1 MDAVIQVVLS
11 GLTLGAMYAL
21 GSIGLALTYGTMR
34 MFNMAHG
41 MFMTLG
47 AYSAYTLAG
56 QIGLPPWLSFPGG
69 VAFAGLVA
77 GLMHLAMVRHMLG
90 TRDFEINILVA
101 TAGAGMLLQDI
112 VLKTYG
118 AYPFA
123 QPVQIEGVFRVL
135 GSSIPYQS
143 VAILV
148 LAAILLGG
156 LGLILTRTRFGLS
169 IRATA
174 MNREAAQ
181 LMGVRTERTYL
192 AVLLMAG
199 ALAGAAGV
207 MISSL
212 STLSPE
218 MGTNPAVR
226 AFVIC
231 VVAGLGSIPG
241 AGVAA
246 ISLGLFEALVQFYVG
261 ARYGLPLML
270 GLVIT
275 VLIFRP
281 AGLFGRREVVR
292 S

>member
-1 MDAVIQVVLS
+1 
-11 GLTLGAMYAL
+11 
-21 GSIGLALTYGTMR
+21 
-34 MFNMAHG
+34 
-41 MFMTLG
+41 
-47 AYSAYTLAG
+47 
-56 QIGLPPWLSFPGG
+56 
-69 VAFAGLVA
+69 
-77 GLMHLAMVRHMLG
+77 
-90 TRDFEINILVA
+90 
-101 TAGAGMLLQDI
+101 
-112 VLKTYG
+112 
-118 AYPFA
+118 
-123 QPVQIEGVFRVL
+123 
-135 GSSIPYQS
+135 

-148 LAAILLGG
+148 LAATLLGG
-156 LGLILTRTRFGLS
+156 MGLILTRTRFGLS
-169 IRATA
+169 VRATA

-241 AGVAA
+241 AGIAA
-246 ISLGLFEALVQFYVG
+246 ISLGLFEAFVQFYVG

-270 GLVIT
+270 GLVIM

-281 AGLFGRREVVR
+281 AGLFGRQEVTR